1 MLEINK
7 VHEEFS
13 NVDTKKEKEAEPET
27 ETPPAR
33 RRDHFTGSVIGDL
46 LEETW
51 DELGIFPFS
60 LRQLIFGMKM
70 FLYFIIGY
78 RIFLF
83 TVWAFKKVRGKTSNK
98 PITAS
103 ISKGATSVKKKLGTP
118 APKITSPV
126 PVAALAPPTPAAVP
140 VAPAVAPV
148 APTV

>member
-13 NVDTKKEKEAEPET
+13 NVDTEKEKEP

-70 FLYFIIGY
+70 FLYLKHLI
-78 RIFLF
+78 LL
-83 TVWAFKKVRGKTSNK
+83 S
-98 PITAS
+98 
-103 ISKGATSVKKKLGTP
+103 
-118 APKITSPV
+118 
-126 PVAALAPPTPAAVP
+126 
-140 VAPAVAPV
+140 
-148 APTV
+148 

>member
-13 NVDTKKEKEAEPET
+13 NVDTKKEKEAEA

-118 APKITSPV
+118 APNITSPV
-126 PVAALAPPTPAAVP
+126 PVATLATPAAVP
-140 VAPAVAPV
+140 LAPAVAPV